1 VDKKKKKLI
10 YATNSPAK
18 TSRLGGM
25 LAKTILESGKG
36 DRARVLLL
44 RGDLGAGKTQFT
56 QGFAKGLGVR
66 ETVNSPTFIIMKNTR
81 WPGKADL
88 IIFTISIA
96 TD

>member
-1 VDKKKKKLI
+1 
-10 YATNSPAK
+10 
-18 TSRLGGM
+18 M